1 MKAVL
6 RKAFNFSLAFLILV
20 SEPYDITADKIFVKK
35 IYIVSR
41 QQHLGAVVAVYE
53 KHFQKYDS
61 NS

>member
-20 SEPYDITADKIFVKK
+20 GEPYDITADKIFVKQ
-35 IYIVSR
+35 IHVVSR

-53 KHFQKYDS
+53 EHFQKYDS